1 MPHDIVDGH
10 IGHNHAHDHL
20 HSHLPPEDAAAE
32 LQVLATQFIENRPA
46 FPLDPASPDRK
57 TTSKGIIGA
66 TRQWPEE
73 GGPAVYQQLN
83 RTVFE
88 DAEPGAIERVIAR
101 WPGKLQKG

>member
-1 MPHDIVDGH
+1 MFNPLARIVIVVDDDIDVQDT
-10 IGHNHAHDHL
+10 
-20 HSHLPPEDAAAE
+20 AAVRFAMGSRW
-32 LQVLATQFIENRPA
+32 QPSLATEIIENRRA

-57 TTSKGIIGA
+57 TTSKIIIDA

-88 DAEPGAIERVIAR
+88 AAAPDAIANVIEK
-101 WPGKLQKG
+101 WPQLVKG